1 MAAAQNLWDRVRQD
15 VRGLSERTRRGTQRA
30 IEQGVLR
37 VDLVSLRRTRR
48 RALADLGERTL
59 KFWNWGRMAELSGD
73 AEANRLRV
81 RIAEVDDR
89 IREKEELLARLR
101 APTAAAKAGTA
112 GPAGGQQAAQVVEE
126 PIEARREAA
135 DTEETNGIT

>member
-1 MAAAQNLWDRVRQD
+1 MAAAQNLWDRMRQD
-15 VRGLSERTRRGTQRA
+15 VRGLSERTRLGTRRA

-37 VDLVSLRRTRR
+37 VDLVSLRRSRT

-59 KFWNWGRMAELSGD
+59 RLWNEGRTAELQQD
-73 AEANRLRV
+73 AEAVRLRA

-89 IREKEELLARLR
+89 IREKEDLLARLR
-101 APTAAAKAGTA
+101 APSAAAKTD
-112 GPAGGQQAAQVVEE
+112 GPTEHQVVRE
-126 PIEARREAA
+126 PIEARPEAA

>member
-1 MAAAQNLWDRVRQD
+1 MAAQNLWDRMRED
-15 VRGLSERTRRGTQRA
+15 VRGLSERTRRGTRRA

-37 VDLVSLRRTRR
+37 VDLVSLRRTRT

-59 KFWNWGRMAELSGD
+59 KFWNWGRTAELWSD
-73 AEANRLRV
+73 AEAIRLRA

-101 APTAAAKAGTA
+101 APTAAGKAGTA
-112 GPAGGQQAAQVVEE
+112 GPAGGQHVAEE

>member
-1 MAAAQNLWDRVRQD
+1 MAATQNFWERVRED
-15 VRGLSERTRRGTQRA
+15 VRDLSERTRQKTRRA
-30 IEQGVLR
+30 IEEGVLR
-37 VDLVSLRRTRR
+37 VDLVSLRRARA

-59 KFWNWGRMAELSGD
+59 KFWNWGRMEELYGD
-73 AEANRLRV
+73 SEAIRLRA

-89 IREKEELLARLR
+89 IREKEDALARLR
-101 APTAAAKAGTA
+101 APTTGAAKAGSA
-112 GPAGGQQAAQVVEE
+112 GQAHGQQVGEE